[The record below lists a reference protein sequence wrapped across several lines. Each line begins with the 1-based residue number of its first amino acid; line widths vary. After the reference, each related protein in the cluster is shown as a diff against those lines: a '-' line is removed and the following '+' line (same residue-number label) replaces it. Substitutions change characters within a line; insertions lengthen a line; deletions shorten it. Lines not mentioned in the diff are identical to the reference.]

1 MQYKL
6 LATMASGLEALTAR
20 EVQALGY
27 EERTDNGKVY
37 FEGDE
42 TAIAKANVWLR
53 TADRVK
59 IIVGQFTATTFDE
72 LFEGVKALPWDHYLP
87 LDAEFPVAGRSVRS
101 KLHSEPDVQAITKK
115 AIVDKLATVYHR
127 RGRLAETGKTYPLEV
142 SILRDV
148 ATLTIDTTGPSLFKR
163 GYRIAKG
170 EAPLKE
176 NFAAALVML
185 TNWHPDMP
193 FVDPTTGSGTI
204 PIEAAMIGLNL
215 APGMQRHFAFEDFAF
230 MDPEILQQVKDEAMD
245 QADFDRELDI
255 QGFDLNPQMIEIAKE
270 NAKQAG
276 LSQTIHFK
284 QVAVKDNQLT
294 APSGVIVSNPPYG
307 KRLGELE
314 AARQL
319 YKEMGEVYRPLTG
332 WSKYILT
339 ADLEFEKA
347 YGAKATKRRKL
358 YNGTIR
364 TDYFQYWAKRTP
376 RQ

>member
-127 RGRLAETGKTYPLEV
+127 HGRLAETGKTYPLEV

-276 LSQTIHFK
+276 LSQTIRFK

-294 APSGVIVSNPPYG
+294 APRGVIVSNPPYG
-307 KRLGELE
+307 KRLGELD

-319 YKEMGEVYRPLTG
+319 YKEMGDVYRPLTG

-364 TDYFQYWAKRTP
+364 TDYFQYWAKRAP